1 METSFLYGFNHVDV
15 EEIVFRGYED
25 QEREEF
31 LAKLSDLYEEQEQKK
46 REEKGKIFKIGKI
59 QFYRKVNRCE

>member
-1 METSFLYGFNHVDV
+1 MGLTLRW

-31 LAKLSDLYEEQEQKK
+31 LAKLSNLYEERLSGKK

-59 QFYRKVNRCE
+59 QFYRRVNRCE